1 MIKKN
6 QRFCSKADI
15 LLKKS
20 YFLSKILT
28 LNTFTVPNCRRI
40 KIIFP
45 LYEKNGILRS
55 KSIMILLEFLEQIS
69 GLKAIIKKANLII
82 GSGLWVR
89 GQIDLSGF
97 SLMKFIIFFNEYILS
112 HPLIRFSSK
121 LPVLH
126 CLNFNT
132 IKLILSDIDF
142 FFDTSTKRSLPHNS
156 QYWLELSFFFD
167 NSFKLKK
174 TNSIIFYTQYF
185 LNNNSVEWLN
195 I

>member
-1 MIKKN
+1 MIIKD
-6 QRFCSKADI
+6 QRFCGKADI

-20 YFLSKILT
+20 FFLSKILT
-28 LNTFTVPNCRRI
+28 LNTFTMPTCRRI
-40 KIIFP
+40 RIIFP
-45 LYEKNGILRS
+45 LYEKNSILRS

-69 GLKAIIKKANLII
+69 GLKAIIKKANLIV

-97 SLMKFIIFFNEYILS
+97 SLMKFIIFFNEYFLS
-112 HPLIRFSSK
+112 HPLLRFASR
-121 LPVLH
+121 LPLLR
-126 CLNFNT
+126 CLNSNT

-167 NSFKLKK
+167 NKFELKNK
-174 TNSIIFYTQYF
+174 NSIIFYTQYF